1 MSNAA
6 QALDVFKRALLLP
19 EPEQIA
25 LLDQECGVG
34 TPLRDEV
41 DALLQADA
49 AAEVG
54 GFLVA
59 PLSARVD
66 RSGESLGAYRL
77 IHLVGSGGMGSVY
90 RAERSDAA
98 FSRPVAIK
106 LLLFDAGDLRLRFA
120 QEQRI
125 LGALDHPNIARLLD
139 VGSDAHGA
147 PFLVMEFVEGHVLT
161 DYVRENRL
169 DIRARIELFIK
180 ILDAV
185 QTAHGQLVVH
195 RDIKPANVLVDAH
208 GEPKL
213 LDFGIAKL
221 TGGQVLS
228 TTRTGLGPL
237 TPEYASPEQVRG
249 DPIGVG
255 SDIYSLGILLYQL
268 LTDQLPYR
276 IIDTRPSE
284 IERVICSTD
293 PARPST
299 RMPTQRLPGSPR
311 DLDAILLKAM
321 SKVPRERYASC
332 TAFAAELR
340 HWLDGKQVLA
350 RVPTWTERSRRYVR
364 RHVLVLS
371 AAGGVAVALVSG
383 SGLALWQAHVARMER
398 DRAESVNTFLTDMLA
413 AANPVNLGRKATV
426 RDVLDRAQRM
436 AEHQLDDDPQT
447 ATTALLTLS
456 KTYHALGESVAARH
470 SAEGALAAAN
480 RIGDQAQ
487 ATESRI
493 ELGEILSQ
501 AGDTKSA
508 LPVLQQARADAE
520 VGHDNRQRA
529 RAANALGSLESQR
542 GDAAAAQ
549 RWFEIAL
556 DEFAPTQIDMRSEV
570 LNNLA
575 IARDAQGDHEG
586 ALRFQLEV
594 VAMLRR
600 AYPHG
605 HPNLARDLAN
615 LASAYEIAGRF
626 DEAATTFGQALPL
639 QIDLLGE
646 SHPDVV
652 ETLSS
657 MTNLDLRR
665 NQEPEALRD
674 GARAWN
680 SAQQLP
686 PDHPATAYAAV
697 MYAQALCAAGRG
709 GEAMPL
715 IEQAL
720 AARKAAL
727 PSDHPLIANTES
739 LLGLATAQSGD
750 RTSGARIA
758 RSAWEHLR
766 DKRGEANELTVAAK
780 QRLALIEAMPNAA
793 TAKR

>member
-1 MSNAA
+1 MSHPA
-6 QALDVFKRALLLP
+6 QALNVFKRALLLP
-19 EPEQIA
+19 NAEQID
-25 LLDQECGVG
+25 LLDRECGIG

-41 DALLQADA
+41 DALLRADTD
-49 AAEVG
+49 AEND

-59 PLSARVD
+59 PLMARVD
-66 RSGESLGAYRL
+66 RSGEILGPYRL

-106 LLLFDAGDLRLRFA
+106 LLLFDAGDLRRRFA

-147 PFLVMEFVEGHVLT
+147 PFLVMEFVEGRVLT

-169 DIRARIELFIK
+169 DVRTRIELFIK

-195 RDIKPANVLVDAH
+195 RDIKPANVLVDEH

-221 TGGQVLS
+221 TGDQAVS

-276 IIDTRPSE
+276 IVDTRPSE
-284 IERVICSTD
+284 IERVICTAD
-293 PARPST
+293 PSRPST
-299 RMPTQRLPGSPR
+299 RMPIRRLPGSAR

-321 SKVPRERYASC
+321 AKTARERYASC
-332 TAFAAELR
+332 TAFADELR
-340 HWLDGKQVLA
+340 NWLDGKQVLA
-350 RVPTWTERSRRYVR
+350 RVPTWPERSRRYVR
-364 RHVLVLS
+364 RHVVVLS
-371 AAGGVAVALVSG
+371 AAAGVAIALLSG
-383 SGLALWQAHVARMER
+383 SGLALWQAHVARLER

-436 AEHQLDDDPQT
+436 AEHQLDSDPET

-456 KTYHALGESVAARH
+456 KTYHALGESDAARH
-470 SAEGALAAAN
+470 SAETALAAAN

-493 ELGEILSQ
+493 ELGEILTQ
-501 AGDTKSA
+501 AGDTKNA
-508 LPVLQQARADAE
+508 LPVLQQARADALA
-520 VGHDNRQRA
+520 GHDNRQRA
-529 RAANALGSLESQR
+529 RAANALGSFESQS
-542 GDAAAAQ
+542 GDAVAAQ
-549 RWFEIAL
+549 RWFETAL
-556 DEFAPTQIDMRSEV
+556 DELAPARIDLRSEV

-594 VAMLRR
+594 VAMLRS

-605 HPNLARDLAN
+605 HPNLAKDLSN

-626 DEAATTFGQALPL
+626 NEAAVTFGQALPL

-657 MTNLDLRR
+657 MTNLALRR
-665 NQEPEALRD
+665 GHEAEALRD
-674 GARAWN
+674 GARAWKA
-680 SAQQLP
+680 AQQLP

-697 MYAQALCAAGRG
+697 MYAQALCAADRGR
-709 GEAMPL
+709 EALPL

-720 AARKAAL
+720 AARKGAL
-727 PSDHPLIANTES
+727 PADHPLIANTES

-750 RTSGARIA
+750 QPRGARIA
-758 RSAWEHLR
+758 RTAWEHLR
-766 DKRGEANELTVAAK
+766 DKRGETNELTVAAK
-780 QRLALIEAMPNAA
+780 SRLALIESMPPSIIE
-793 TAKR
+793 KQ